1 MCKNSNLVIRPATI
15 SDAAALNAIYSGY
28 IADTAI
34 TFEDDI
40 LTDGQF
46 AARMKDIMAF
56 YPYFVA
62 ESGGEIVGYAYAGK
76 FKNRSAYDWSVEST
90 VYVKRG
96 AQRMGTG
103 SALYAALE
111 EALKSQGI
119 INMYACIAVP
129 EVDDEFLT
137 HGSVYFHERMG
148 FKIVGEFVNCGCKF
162 GRWYNMVWMQK
173 LLGEHESDPERPV
186 PYSCVYQK

>member
-1 MCKNSNLVIRPATI
+1 MDESCSIRSARLEDAVQLNS
-15 SDAAALNAIYSGY
+15 IYSY
-28 IADTAI
+28 YVNNTAI
-34 TFEDDI
+34 TFEDEAP
-40 LTDGQF
+40 TVEQF
-46 AARMKDIMAF
+46 KERMADIMSL

-62 ESGGEIVGYAYAGK
+62 EADGAIAGYAYAGK
-76 FKNRSAYDWSVEST
+76 FKSRSAYDWSVETT
-90 VYVKRG
+90 VYVKCGVNRRG
-96 AQRMGTG
+96 VGT
-103 SALYAALE
+103 ALYRALE

-129 EVDDEFLT
+129 EVDDKFLT

-186 PYSCVYQK
+186 PYSRVYQK

>member
-96 AQRMGTG
+96 AQRRGTG

-129 EVDDEFLT
+129 ERDDEYLT
-137 HGSVYFHERMG
+137 HDSFNFHKKLG
-148 FKIVGEFVNCGCKF
+148 FKTVGTFKKCGCKF
-162 GRWYNMVWMQK
+162 GRWYGMVWMQK
-173 LLGEHESDPERPV
+173 SLSRHVNEPARPQ
-186 PYSCVYQK
+186 PYRA